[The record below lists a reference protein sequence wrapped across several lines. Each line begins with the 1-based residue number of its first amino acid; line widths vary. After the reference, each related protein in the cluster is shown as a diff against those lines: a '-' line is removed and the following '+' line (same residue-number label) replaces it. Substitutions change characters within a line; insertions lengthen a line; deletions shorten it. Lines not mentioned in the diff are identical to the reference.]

1 MDNLTENYDVN
12 PFMQLDPDGEPPK
25 KKSKAIIIGIV
36 VIAVVIVLAAA
47 VFAVILI
54 KKDKKE
60 SSGEKNSSPASV
72 VKTYVE
78 SLYNKDGFEKYTKLS
93 MPDSVY
99 KVYKKEDDFQDD
111 KDFFDDMIEDLK
123 DNNIKIE
130 ITSTKKVKK
139 LSDEEID
146 YAKQY
151 FEEIAED
158 YDVDANI
165 KIEEGYEYRVKG
177 KINED
182 GDKETSN
189 SKLCVVKIKGD
200 GWKVINL
207 SAEHLEYYYGDES

>member
-111 KDFFDDMIEDLK
+111 KDFL
-123 DNNIKIE
+123 
-130 ITSTKKVKK
+130 TT
-139 LSDEEID
+139 
-146 YAKQY
+146 
-151 FEEIAED
+151 
-158 YDVDANI
+158 
-165 KIEEGYEYRVKG
+165 
-177 KINED
+177 
-182 GDKETSN
+182 
-189 SKLCVVKIKGD
+189 
-200 GWKVINL
+200 
-207 SAEHLEYYYGDES
+207 

>member
-1 MDNLTENYDVN
+1 
-12 PFMQLDPDGEPPK
+12 
-25 KKSKAIIIGIV
+25 
-36 VIAVVIVLAAA
+36 
-47 VFAVILI
+47 
-54 KKDKKE
+54 
-60 SSGEKNSSPASV
+60 
-72 VKTYVE
+72 
-78 SLYNKDGFEKYTKLS
+78 
-93 MPDSVY
+93 
-99 KVYKKEDDFQDD
+99 
-111 KDFFDDMIEDLK
+111 MIEDLK